1 MLNLFFFRNTT
12 MIGGLEDWWKRA
24 VMSDSFQVRLGWRAI
39 SSCSHKPSIA
49 KPMPSELT
57 AIAYQITV
65 KISYVVVHA
74 ELLNRR

>member
-1 MLNLFFFRNTT
+1 
-12 MIGGLEDWWKRA
+12 
-24 VMSDSFQVRLGWRAI
+24 MSDSFQVRLGWRAI